1 MTTTHYQSNDKIV
14 TVHITT
20 DDDRYP
26 RHDAPMV
33 VIKLHPQDHSRCRQQ
48 WGGITLMP
56 THDEIRGLLEA
67 IQKCEPGFTFF
78 LPTKFKNKPE
88 KRKQAWQERNYR
100 RVNGRN
106 GQGLR

>member
-1 MTTTHYQSNDKIV
+1 MTTTHYQSNDEIV

-20 DDDRYP
+20 DDQRFP

-33 VIKLHPQDHSRCRQQ
+33 VLKLKPKSHSRCRHQ

-67 IQKCEPGFTFF
+67 IQKCEPGFTFL
-78 LPTKFKNKPE
+78 LPAKFKNKPE
-88 KRKQAWQERNYR
+88 KRKQAWQERNHWR
-100 RVNGRN
+100 ITSRQEPR
-106 GQGLR
+106 